1 MKQLR
6 KIADI
11 DPRTAPPVWRR
22 HPHQSTRIL
31 QWLIDQE
38 LTGPQLRIVERYQEN
53 LVARLHPQRA
63 RIELYIDPAA
73 VGPNDSL
80 VIELVFK
87 R

>member
-11 DPRTAPPVWRR
+11 DPRTQPPVWRR
-22 HPHQSTRIL
+22 QPHQSTRIL
-31 QWLIDQE
+31 RWLIDQE
-38 LTGPQLRIVERYQEN
+38 LSGNQLRIVERYQES

-73 VGPNDSL
+73 VGANDSL
-80 VIELVFK
+80 MIELVFN